1 MASYLLL
8 EDGSKIILEDSSGF
22 LLLEAGDEPVFPAQ
36 GNIKHFPYGW
46 GVTMKHIVHPYHVF
60 TTRY

>member
-1 MASYLLL
+1 MLIFFWSQG
-8 EDGSKIILEDSSGF
+8 GSTP
-22 LLLEAGDEPVFPAQ
+22 EPESPSIVRRFA
-36 GNIKHFPYGW
+36 YGW

>member
-1 MASYLLL
+1 MLIFFWSQS
-8 EDGSKIILEDSSGF
+8 GSTPPESPSIIKRI
-22 LLLEAGDEPVFPAQ
+22 A
-36 GNIKHFPYGW
+36 YGW